1 MTEQIKKGL
10 SFAAFGFLFVL
21 VNINLNF
28 NDTSINIMPE
38 FIGWILFFLAFD
50 RLGSYTAGRKYLKWI
65 SFFLIILTAVQWLL
79 AVTQFFSYETD
90 MLAALLPTIIAILST
105 FYFFMFFASLV
116 DIARDFN
123 SPRADTLHFLRWFNL
138 IVELAFLGMSLLYI
152 ATGNASAT
160 LTLVLGVAALVSA
173 IATAVTLFGL
183 RKDVR
188 AVQAE

>member
-28 NDTSINIMPE
+28 NDARINIMPE
-38 FIGWILFFLAFD
+38 FVGWILFFLAFD

-65 SFFLIILTAVQWLL
+65 SFFLIILTAAQWLL

-90 MLAALLPTIIAILST
+90 MLAALLPTTVTILST

-138 IVELAFLGMSLLYI
+138 IVELAFLAMALIFI
-152 ATGNASAT
+152 ATGEASAT
-160 LTLVLGVAALVSA
+160 LTLVFGVAALVSA
-173 IATAVTLFGL
+173 IATAVTLFRL
-183 RKDVR
+183 RNDVR
-188 AVQAE
+188 VIQTE